1 MALKWFKQAENN
13 RTFCNEEENV
23 IEKCS
28 VYYIPCDL
36 IRPNALRSRCEFDE
50 DALVSLSYSIR
61 RYGILEPL
69 CVRKTDEDDSYSYEL
84 VFGERRLRSAKLL
97 GFYSV
102 PCIIID
108 VTEKISAEMSFSEN
122 VSRAGLDYFEVAVAL
137 SRMSELYG
145 ESLEELA
152 ERFSITKDELCD
164 KINLLNLCYFERRA
178 LIDNAISEENAVKLA
193 KISDSSLRRR
203 IIEAILGGEDFNLD
217 ENDLLLRTN
226 AAKPEISRDVS
237 SVINGIKSRIKLL
250 NRHKKRAELDIS
262 DSGES
267 LFIRIKIKK

>member
-226 AAKPEISRDVS
+226 AAKPELPRDVS

>member
-13 RTFCNEEENV
+13 RNFCNEEENV

-193 KISDSSLRRR
+193 KISDVSLRQR
-203 IIEAILGGEDFNLD
+203 IIEAILDGNDFNLD

-226 AAKPEISRDVS
+226 AAKPELPRDVS

>member
-13 RTFCNEEENV
+13 RNFCNEEENV

-226 AAKPEISRDVS
+226 AAKPEIPRDVS

>member
-13 RTFCNEEENV
+13 RNFCNEEENV

-122 VSRAGLDYFEVAVAL
+122 ISRAGLDYFEVAVAL

-226 AAKPEISRDVS
+226 AAKPELPRDVS

>member
-69 CVRKTDEDDSYSYEL
+69 CVRKTDEEDSYPYEL

-108 VTEKISAEMSFSEN
+108 VNEKISAEMSFSEN

-217 ENDLLLRTN
+217 ENDLLLRAN
-226 AAKPEISRDVS
+226 AAKPELPRDVL
-237 SVINGIKSRIKLL
+237 SVISGIKSRIKLL